1 MQLPELVYVM
11 LPAYVA
17 NMAAPFARFWPG
29 WNRPISRRWLGDHKT
44 TVGFLLGVAAGGL
57 TSYLQSH
64 IPWSPGSLESSSR
77 IAVGCV
83 QGIGAMSGDA
93 VKSLFK
99 RRVGIAPGRPWVPAD
114 QLDFILGAM
123 LLSWPWLQM
132 QPLELA
138 LILAF
143 TFIAHIVVNHI
154 AFHLGIRDAKW

>member
-1 MQLPELVYVM
+1 MPLLELVYVL
-11 LPAYVA
+11 LPAYGA
-17 NMAAPFARFWPG
+17 NMAASLAKFWPG

-44 TVGFLLGVAAGGL
+44 IVGFLLGVAAGVL
-57 TSYLQSH
+57 TAYLQVH
-64 IPWSPGSLESSSR
+64 VRWFAHSLEPSSWF
-77 IAVGCV
+77 AVGCA

-93 VKSLFK
+93 VKSFFK

-132 QPLELA
+132 RPLEMA

-143 TFIAHIVVNHI
+143 TFIAHIVVNQI
-154 AFHLGIRDAKW
+154 AFRLGIRDAKW